1 MSAAAPEVSRPEFS
15 RIVHLARLG
24 ADPFRQE
31 ITASKTERAALAR
44 RFDLVSLDRLT
55 AIVELL
61 RQGPEMI
68 LLSAS
73 FAAEFVQSC
82 VVTLGPVAGAVG
94 ENFGLRYGPPELE
107 AEIGAGTVED
117 DIAFEPLA
125 ADFIDIG
132 EAVAQEFSL
141 ALPAFPRDP
150 AASLEIEQPEIDNG
164 PFTALSHLANRR
176 EP

>member
-1 MSAAAPEVSRPEFS
+1 MSTAAPEFS
-15 RIVHLARLG
+15 RIVRLARLG
-24 ADPFRQE
+24 VDPFRQE
-31 ITASKTERAALAR
+31 IAASKAERRALAR

-55 AIVELL
+55 AAVELV

-68 LLSAS
+68 LLRAS

-82 VVTLGPVAGAVG
+82 VVTLDPVTGAVS
-94 ENFGLRYGPPELE
+94 ESFALRYGPPEAEE
-107 AEIGAGTVED
+107 AGVATDED

-141 ALPAFPRDP
+141 VLPAFPRDP
-150 AASLEIEQPEIDNG
+150 AASLEIEQPEVDEG
-164 PFTALSHLANRR
+164 SFTPLSRLANRR

>member
-1 MSAAAPEVSRPEFS
+1 MSTAAPEFS
-15 RIVHLARLG
+15 RVVRLARLG
-24 ADPFRQE
+24 TDPFRQE
-31 ITASKTERAALAR
+31 LAASKAERAALAQ

-55 AIVELL
+55 AVVELV
-61 RQGPEMI
+61 RQGPAMI
-68 LLSAS
+68 LLRAS

-82 VVTLGPVAGAVG
+82 VVTLDPVEGAVS
-94 ENFGLRYGPPELE
+94 ESFALRYGPPEAEEE
-107 AEIGAGTVED
+107 AGAGTAED

-141 ALPAFPRDP
+141 VLPAFPRDP
-150 AASLEIEQPEIDNG
+150 EASLEMDQAEVDDG
-164 PFTALSHLANRR
+164 PFTPLSRLANRR

>member
-1 MSAAAPEVSRPEFS
+1 MSRAAPGFA
-15 RIVHLARLG
+15 RIVPLARLG
-24 ADPFRQE
+24 VDPFRQE
-31 ITASKTERAALAR
+31 IAASKAERAALAR
-44 RFDLVSLDRLT
+44 RFDLLSLDRLT
-55 AIVELL
+55 AVVELV

-68 LLSAS
+68 LLRAS

-82 VVTLGPVAGAVG
+82 VVTLDPVEGAVS
-94 ENFGLRYGPPELE
+94 ESFALRYGPPE
-107 AEIGAGTVED
+107 AEEGGAGTADD

-141 ALPAFPRDP
+141 VLPAFPRDP
-150 AASLEIEQPEIDNG
+150 AASLETEQPPVDDG
-164 PFTALSHLANRR
+164 PFTALSRLANRR